1 MRERPDYAAYVT
13 ERSPRLLRTAYLLC
27 RDWGQAEDLLQTALV
42 KAWRAWRRIGSDPDP
57 YVYRILVNTHASWA
71 KRRWRG
77 ERPTDA
83 PPEEADR
90 ADAMGAAEDK
100 AVLWAALG
108 RLPHGQRAAVVLRY
122 FADLTEPQ
130 LGQGPA
136 DTAPPVMAGAVKK
149 TDDASLARKM
159 KGVEAAG
166 TWTLEVYGR

>member
-42 KAWRAWRRIGSDPDP
+42 KAWRAWRRVGADPDP

-108 RLPHGQRAAVVLRY
+108 RLPPGQRAAVVLRY
-122 FADLTEPQ
+122 FEDLTEPQ
-130 LGQGPA
+130 VAAILGCSVGTVKSQTSKALAKLRVDPG
-136 DTAPPVMAGAVKK
+136 VLAG
-149 TDDASLARKM
+149 SP
-159 KGVEAAG
+159 KGRE
-166 TWTLEVYGR
+166 